1 MAAIEKSS
9 PNSAALLTA
18 EALQT
23 LTASLQGL
31 RFGSIEIV
39 VHDGQIV
46 QIDRLEKFRLDKTT
60 RKN

>member
-1 MAAIEKSS
+1 MAANENPST
-9 PNSAALLTA
+9 NSTSLLTS

-23 LTASLQGL
+23 LNISLKGL

-46 QIDRLEKFRLDKTT
+46 QIDRLEKFRLDKNS
-60 RKN
+60 RRN